1 MILIAVM
8 ETCVTKTMNVNLGAV
23 EALSL
28 SLMPDACLHLATIA
42 QAVTRLEDINTTT
55 ITMLTVSALIN

>member
-8 ETCVTKTMNVNLGAV
+8 ETCVTKTMSVSLGAV

-28 SLMPDACLHLATIA
+28 SLMPDACLLLATIVL
-42 QAVTRLEDINTTT
+42 AVTRLEDINTTT
-55 ITMLTVSALIN
+55 ITILTVSAPIN

>member
-8 ETCVTKTMNVNLGAV
+8 ETCVTKTMNVSLGAV

-42 QAVTRLEDINTTT
+42 QAETRLEDINTTT
-55 ITMLTVSALIN
+55 IITLTVSVLIN